1 MRTGRNSGERT
12 VDDDYFLGM
21 EVTYPEEHGSFDAR
35 TSNSSGP
42 HEPAKGRNQA
52 APPPF
57 LYAEVTPTNYTTWR
71 AAPSRIPTAPCAAGR
86 PGWARSAPA

>member
-42 HEPAKGRNQA
+42 HEPAKGRSQA
-52 APPPF
+52 APPPRF
-57 LYAEVTPTNYTTWR
+57 VMPR
-71 AAPSRIPTAPCAAGR
+71 FIAALLDGH
-86 PGWARSAPA
+86 